1 MNKNFAP
8 LMMSL
13 FITVAFSSCYYDKAE
28 TLYPGSCIVAG
39 SVQGPQYTN
48 VKAIIN
54 SQCSG
59 GSCHT
64 NGGSAGNYN
73 FDSDCSIITHWQAI
87 NDAVSNDRMP
97 IGSPLNTTDKQAIAD
112 WIGGGH
118 GYTN

>member
-1 MNKNFAP
+1 MNKNIA
-8 LMMSL
+8 SL
-13 FITVAFSSCYYDKAE
+13 ILGLLTTLVFSSCYYDKAE

-54 SQCSG
+54 TQCSG

-73 FDSDCSIITHWQAI
+73 FDSDCSIITHWEAI
-87 NDAVSNDRMP
+87 NSSVSSDRMP
-97 IGSPLNTTDKQAIAD
+97 LGSPLNASDKQTITD
-112 WIGGGH
+112 WINGGH
-118 GYTN
+118 SYTN